1 MRVGSLIGFWSLA
14 FALGGC
20 TGKSESDDEGPTLRQ
35 ACLDSCDL
43 ATSCQP
49 LPQDCDTTC
58 ETIERVY
65 TGACAS
71 AATTLFECE
80 ATLSCSELAAYAEDY
95 RSSPCGNEYDAFAS
109 ACGYQPTPPAEC
121 EAFCAN
127 AELCAPD
134 ITVGTCAENCN
145 VVLASFEASNG
156 AACAGAFLDVYGC
169 YGTIDCAAMTALLQS
184 QTPPAACDEV
194 TNTASVCN

>member
-80 ATLSCSELAAYAEDY
+80 ATLSCSELGAYAEDY

-127 AELCAPD
+127 AELCAPGHHRRHLRRQLQRRPRLLRS
-134 ITVGTCAENCN
+134 VQRRC
-145 VVLASFEASNG
+145 LRRS
-156 AACAGAFLDVYGC
+156 LPGC
-169 YGTIDCAAMTALLQS
+169 LRLLRN
-184 QTPPAACDEV
+184 D
-194 TNTASVCN
+194 